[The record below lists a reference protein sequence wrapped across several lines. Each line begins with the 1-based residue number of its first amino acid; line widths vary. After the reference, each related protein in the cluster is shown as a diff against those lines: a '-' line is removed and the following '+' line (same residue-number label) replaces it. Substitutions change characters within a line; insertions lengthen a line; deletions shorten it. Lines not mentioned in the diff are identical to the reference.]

1 MTQKTRLAHTVI
13 EPTVWRLA
21 SKQLSA
27 KIVLA
32 FYICVNTSSISRK
45 DRGLREKC
53 DLHLNLRGG
62 NAAADLTVSNV
73 RGRPSFCLPV
83 KQYGLC
89 LVGGSFVFSPFSKD
103 LRL

>member
-13 EPTVWRLA
+13 EPMIWRLT

-32 FYICVNTSSISRK
+32 FYICVNTNSISRK
-45 DRGLREKC
+45 DRGLRDKS

-62 NAAADLTVSNV
+62 KAAAELTVSNV
-73 RGRPSFCLPV
+73 RGRPSSCLPM

-89 LVGGSFVFSPFSKD
+89 LVGAFFVFSLFSKD
-103 LRL
+103 VRI